1 MRMLPMIS
9 MLRRRPVGYVLV
21 AVLGATLHGCGVNE
35 IEIPELSGPSER
47 AESLIIT
54 ATPDLL
60 VADGRSF
67 AVVRATFRDRNAEP
81 LRGRAIAFHTADE
94 SGRFASI
101 GTLSSDVA
109 VTDGNGIAQ
118 IIYTAPPR
126 TDATANQTVLVQARA
141 IGNDFN
147 GQEGGLYRTA
157 RIELRSAE
165 PRLFPLNPTN
175 NPPKC
180 FFIVEAPLGLRAPV
194 TVLFQTTSSDE
205 DGTIVRYEWRF
216 SDDPNPTLPGT
227 YSPDTAH
234 VYRQAGTW
242 RVTHTVTD
250 DDGGQ
255 SSCFVDLDIS

>member
-1 MRMLPMIS
+1 MRVLPMTS
-9 MLRRRPVGYVLV
+9 TLRHRTVGYAVV
-21 AVLGATLHGCGVNE
+21 AALGAALHGCGVHE
-35 IEIPELSGPSER
+35 LEIPDLSGPSER
-47 AESLIIT
+47 AESLVIT
-54 ATPDLL
+54 ATPDML

-67 AVVRATFRDRNAEP
+67 AIVRATFRDRNAQP
-81 LRGRAIAFHTADE
+81 LPGRAISFRTADE

-109 VTDGNGIAQ
+109 VTDGNGVAQ
-118 IIYTAPPR
+118 IVYTAPPR
-126 TDATANQTVLVQARA
+126 TDATANQTVLVMARS

-147 GQEGGLYRTA
+147 GAEGFDRQA

-165 PRLFPLNPTN
+165 PRLFPLNPLNTG
-175 NPPKC
+175 PTC
-180 FFIVEAPLGLRAPV
+180 FFIVEAALGLRAPV
-194 TVLFQTTSSDE
+194 TVLFQTTSFDT

-216 SDDPNPTLPGT
+216 SDSPNPTFPTT

-234 VYRQAGTW
+234 VFTQPGTW

-255 SSCFVDLDIS
+255 SSCFVDLTIS